1 MMILYSN
8 NIISVA
14 KNESKM
20 VPNLI
25 ANFIQHSTEDNFDEI
40 LVQYILEEVIQ
51 KVDYPLIVTDA
62 DNRPLYWKNLDIP
75 ENVELSA
82 LTKEEKA
89 RLYYELKKMRKKH
102 WVIPLR
108 YTKRNSKI
116 LGYTYFSESASIR
129 LLKFLP
135 YLVGISFLLFIL
147 LGIYGLILKKRQE
160 KNQLWIGLAKETAH
174 QFGTPITSLI
184 GWIDILKLKINSAE
198 IDEKENFDMMLNQMA
213 IDIEQ
218 LKKVASRF
226 GKVGSTIKLV
236 DTDIVKVLDETVKYY
251 KLRTPTLTNK
261 INLYF
266 ITKMKEKIIKIDE
279 ELFKWAIEN
288 LIKNAIDAM
297 QLKGGNIIVTL
308 LQDEENIDILVKDEG
323 KGMPKKMFN
332 SVFNP
337 GITTKKRGWGLG
349 LSLSKRII
357 EEYHNGKI
365 KVLESTIGE
374 GTTFEIEIPEN
385 L

>member
-1 MMILYSN
+1 MVLYSN

-20 VPNLI
+20 IPNLI
-25 ANFIQHSTEDNFDEI
+25 ANFIQHSTEDNFNEI
-40 LVQYILEEVIQ
+40 LVQYILEEIIQ

-62 DNRPLYWKNLDIP
+62 DNRPLYWKNIDIP
-75 ENVELSA
+75 ENVEYST
-82 LTKEEKA
+82 LTKEEKS
-89 RLYYELKKMRKKH
+89 RLYYELKKMKDKH

-108 YTKRNSKI
+108 YNNQNSKI

-129 LLKFLP
+129 LLKYLP
-135 YLVGISFLLFIL
+135 YLVGASFLLFIIF
-147 LGIYGLILKKRQE
+147 GIYGLILKKGQE

-174 QFGTPITSLI
+174 QFGTPITSLL
-184 GWIDILKLKINSAE
+184 GWIDILKLKIHSGNIEST
-198 IDEKENFDMMLNQMA
+198 ENFDMMLNQMA
-213 IDIEQ
+213 IDVEQ

-236 DTDIVKVLDETVKYY
+236 ETDIVKVIDETIEYF

-266 ITKMKEKIIKIDE
+266 ITKLNEKIIKIDE
-279 ELFKWAIEN
+279 ELFKWALEN

-308 LQDEENIDILVKDEG
+308 LQDEGNISILVKDEG

-365 KVLESTIGE
+365 KVLESTVGE
-374 GTTFEIEIPEN
+374 GTTFEIQIPED

>member
-75 ENVELSA
+75 ENVELST

-174 QFGTPITSLI
+174 QFGTPITSLL

-198 IDEKENFDMMLNQMA
+198 IDEKESFDMMLNQMA
-213 IDIEQ
+213 IDVEQ

-236 DTDIVKVLDETVKYY
+236 DTDIVKVLDETVEYY

>member
-1 MMILYSN
+1 MILYSN

-20 VPNLI
+20 IPNLI
-25 ANFIQHSTEDNFDEI
+25 ANFIQHSTEDNFNEI

-62 DNRPLYWKNLDIP
+62 DNKPLYWKNLNIP
-75 ENVELSA
+75 ENVEFAS

-89 RLYYELKKMRKKH
+89 RLYYELNKMKNKH

-108 YTKRNSKI
+108 YTKENSKT

-135 YLVGISFLLFIL
+135 YLVGVSFLLFIIF
-147 LGIYGLILKKRQE
+147 GIYGLILKKGQE
-160 KNQLWIGLAKETAH
+160 KNQIWIGLAKETAH
-174 QFGTPITSLI
+174 QFGTPITSLL
-184 GWIDILKLKINSAE
+184 GWIDILKLKIHSGAIENT
-198 IDEKENFDMMLNQMA
+198 DNFDMMLNQMA
-213 IDIEQ
+213 IDVEQ

-236 DTDIVKVLDETVKYY
+236 ETDIVKVINETIEYF

-266 ITKMKEKIIKIDE
+266 ITKLKEKVIKIDE
-279 ELFKWAIEN
+279 ELFKWAMEN

-308 LQDEENIDILVKDEG
+308 LQDEGTISILVKDEG
-323 KGMPKKMFN
+323 KGMPKKMFS

-365 KVLESTIGE
+365 KVLESTVGE
-374 GTTFEIEIPEN
+374 GTTFEIQIPED